1 MTTLSR
7 RTLLTLGGAC
17 LATAA
22 CNGTAVQ
29 KASSSATA
37 SSAGSASS
45 GASGLGKTVIGLTY
59 IPNIQF
65 APFYWAASKG
75 LYRQAGVDASL
86 RHHGAS
92 EGLFNALTSGQEHFA
107 IAGGDEVL
115 QANSEG
121 MDLVT
126 VAGFYRAYP
135 VVVIVPQESP
145 IRTLEDLKGHTVGVP
160 GRFGETWYGLRLA
173 LHQASLTEK
182 EVTVQQIGYTQQAAL
197 ATGKVDAIM
206 GFANN
211 DMVQFQ
217 ASGVPVRAIGLGDE
231 VPLVS
236 TSIVTSRSVLA
247 ERPDMV
253 RTVCRA
259 SIKGIQAVVDDPVAA
274 IDVSTTHVPGLEA
287 AAAQKTAA
295 ATLDASIPLWKGDQ
309 QRPDGLLTQSRFVAM
324 EKFMRSAGLLT
335 KPVDARRAVDAS
347 VMGSA

>member
-1 MTTLSR
+1 MTSLSR

-17 LATAA
+17 LATTA

-29 KASSSATA
+29 KATSSATA
-37 SSAGSASS
+37 SSSGSPST
-45 GASGLGKTVIGLTY
+45 GAAWLGKAVIGLTY

-65 APFYWAASKG
+65 APFYWAATKG
-75 LYRQAGVDASL
+75 LYSQAGVDASL

-92 EGLFNALTSGQEHFA
+92 EGLFNALSSGQEQFA

-135 VVVIVPQESP
+135 VVVIVPKDSP
-145 IRTLEDLKGHTVGVP
+145 ITTLEQLKGHTIGVP
-160 GRFGETWYGLRLA
+160 GKFGETWYGLQLA

-182 EVTVQQIGYTQQAAL
+182 DVTIQQIGYTQQAAL

-211 DMVQFQ
+211 DMVQFEG
-217 ASGVPVRAIGLGDE
+217 AGVPVRAIGLGDE
-231 VPLVS
+231 IPLVS
-236 TSIVTSRSVLA
+236 TSIVTSRAVLA

-253 RTVCRA
+253 RAVCRA
-259 SIKGIQAVVDDPVAA
+259 SVKGIQAVVDDPAAA
-274 IDVSTTHVPGLEA
+274 IQVSTRHVPGLEA
-287 AAAQKTAA
+287 AAAQKSAA
-295 ATLDASIPLWKGDQ
+295 ATLEASIPLWNGDQ
-309 QRPDGLLTQSRFVAM
+309 QRPDGLLTESRFVAM
-324 EKFMRSAGLLT
+324 EKFMRTAGLLT
-335 KPVDARRAVDAS
+335 KPVDARHAVDAS
-347 VMGSA
+347 VMGQS